1 MILISIGGTTSSGK
15 SQLARIALNYLVKK
29 NLKVK
34 IINCDSRQI
43 YKGLT
48 VSSGVDIQADAG
60 VSLIGKFN
68 LENRVSVVDYLKK
81 FIREIVTE
89 KPFLDVV
96 ILVGGTGMYSK
107 AITDKYKLTE
117 TRPEFQ
123 KDFDKLEIKLES
135 QSKEQLQNLLQEID
149 LGAFNLLNNSDK
161 NNPRRLKNSILRIT
175 GYKKSWYSYL
185 EVPEFTKTVKFW
197 TQINETSKCIK
208 IEENLENRIKNSM
221 VEEIMSLIQSYGT
234 DRVKELGLGYRYGV
248 DLFNKNINFQEWRDL
263 TLKSEIQYAK
273 RQVTWLKNQNGY
285 IIDSPETFLF
295 YIDTIL

>member
-15 SQLARIALNYLVKK
+15 SKLARIALDYLVKK

-43 YKGLT
+43 YRGLT

-60 VSLIGKFN
+60 VGLIGKFD
-68 LENRVSVVDYLKK
+68 LENRVSVVDYLKE
-81 FIREIVTE
+81 FINEIVTE

-117 TRPEFQ
+117 TKPEFQ
-123 KDFDKLEIKLES
+123 KDFDELEIKLES
-135 QSKEQLQNLLQEID
+135 QHKEQLQNRLQEID
-149 LGAFNLLNNSDK
+149 SGAFSLLNNSDK
-161 NNPRRLKNSILRIT
+161 NNPRRLKNSILKIT
-175 GYKKSWYSYL
+175 GYKKSWYNNL
-185 EVPEFTKTVKFW
+185 VVPKFTKTAKFW
-197 TQINETSKCIK
+197 SQINETYKPLQ
-208 IEENLENRIKNSM
+208 IEENLENRIKNGM
-221 VEEIMSLIQSYGT
+221 IEEILSLIQFYGQ
-234 DRVKELGLGYRYGV
+234 DRVKELGLGYRYGI

-273 RQVTWLKNQNGY
+273 RQITWLKNQGGY
-285 IIDSPETFLF
+285 VIDSPEAFLS